1 MSRVYQ
7 LAPSILSADFNRLGE
22 QIQRVEKAE
31 CRWLHID
38 IMDGM
43 FVPSISFGM
52 PVVKSIRKESSLYFD
67 VHMMVKDPER
77 YVEEF
82 QSCGAD
88 MITVHAEA
96 CRDLAETVKKI
107 HETGADAGVAVNPD
121 TPLSAVTDVMDQ
133 VEMILIMSVYPG
145 FGGQKYIPEST
156 ERIRTLRRMLDE
168 KGLEHVHIQVDG
180 GINRA
185 TIDEVLAAGAN
196 IIVAGSAVFGS
207 NIEQNVRELQEKF
220 LHTAKRQNKIQK
232 DRKKRQGNVRT
243 CIISG
248 GMIEPDFAFPYLQK
262 QQFDIILAADR
273 GLEFCYHYQIIP
285 TYILGDFDSLSPE
298 ILNYYKE
305 NHVAPIREFNPMK
318 DNTDTDIAFQQA
330 IVLGSSEITILG
342 ATGGRLDHFLSIVQN
357 LKTAWEKKIPAYI
370 VDSRNLITIPV
381 ETSFEIRK
389 EEQFGKYVSFFPLE
403 KEVASITLE
412 GFAYP
417 LDHHCLPNTSGGLC
431 VSNEIV
437 EETAHVS
444 YEGGILLMVQSR
456 D

>member
-31 CRWLHID
+31 CRWLRID
-38 IMDGM
+38 IMDRM

-207 NIEQNVRELQEKF
+207 NIEQNVRELQEK
-220 LHTAKRQNKIQK
+220 ISSYS
-232 DRKKRQGNVRT
+232 KKA
-243 CIISG
+243 
-248 GMIEPDFAFPYLQK
+248 E
-262 QQFDIILAADR
+262 
-273 GLEFCYHYQIIP
+273 
-285 TYILGDFDSLSPE
+285 
-298 ILNYYKE
+298 
-305 NHVAPIREFNPMK
+305 
-318 DNTDTDIAFQQA
+318 
-330 IVLGSSEITILG
+330 
-342 ATGGRLDHFLSIVQN
+342 
-357 LKTAWEKKIPAYI
+357 
-370 VDSRNLITIPV
+370 
-381 ETSFEIRK
+381 
-389 EEQFGKYVSFFPLE
+389 
-403 KEVASITLE
+403 
-412 GFAYP
+412 
-417 LDHHCLPNTSGGLC
+417 
-431 VSNEIV
+431 
-437 EETAHVS
+437 
-444 YEGGILLMVQSR
+444 
-456 D
+456 